1 LSYPEPTEIYIGDSL
16 EWIRRDVVVYSTNDD
31 GELEETEIKAS
42 DGWALKYV
50 AVNNLA
56 AFSITAGAD
65 TDDVDDFKFSVTAAT
80 TAAYTL
86 GVYKWQIVA
95 TKTTSRYT
103 VADGVVTLLDNLANR
118 TTLYDN
124 RSHAKKMLD
133 AIEAELEGR
142 GTAATL
148 ALVSY
153 AIAGRSKTDRVEN
166 LIKLRQL
173 YKREYDSEVAAER
186 IKIGLGSKM
195 KILTRF
201 KTPGN

>member
-1 LSYPEPTEIYIGDSL
+1 LSYPEPTEIYVGDTL

-42 DGWALKYV
+42 ESWTLKYV

-56 AFSITAGAD
+56 AFSITASAD
-65 TDDVDDFKFSVTAAT
+65 TDDVDDFKFSVAAST

-103 VADGVVTLLDNLANR
+103 VADGIVTLLDNLANR
-118 TTLYDN
+118 STLYDN

-153 AIAGRSKTDRVEN
+153 AIAGRSKTDRVET
-166 LIKLRQL
+166 LIKLRQV